1 MFFSTREEEL
11 PKHFSKNSLRKRE
24 SKKNAD
30 EKKRGEEKRREE
42 GMFVVFLSSSF
53 ATTSENASV
62 FSSLKRASLDD
73 FYHKLYMTVLVVL
86 EHY

>member
-42 GMFVVFLSSSF
+42 GMFVVFYRRLSLQPQKMLQ
-53 ATTSENASV
+53 
-62 FSSLKRASLDD
+62 SSLPENEL
-73 FYHKLYMTVLVVL
+73 H
-86 EHY
+86 